1 MSTNNYFCYIA
12 FGSEDCFLML
22 LSSKKK
28 YGVDTRT
35 TPKESSWST
44 TCRARAFHGDPRMTT
59 STRQRSIVQYSS
71 SLMLLRLASPPATT
85 IVVAAPLRAILLHST
100 YFRTLGWCTGYV
112 LQDFPQD
119 WHVVLLPGFCDV
131 IGTTGGLNEKTC
143 DFWILLTVTTNHQAS
158 DPII

>member
-1 MSTNNYFCYIA
+1 MTTTAMSTNNDCYFYIA
-12 FGSEDCFLML
+12 VGSEDCFLML

-59 STRQRSIVQYSS
+59 STRLRSKVQYSS

-85 IVVAAPLRAILLHST
+85 IVVAAPPRAILLHSSLE
-100 YFRTLGWCTGYV
+100 RKVDALGTSCRIFHKTGMQYATRV
-112 LQDFPQD
+112 L
-119 WHVVLLPGFCDV
+119 
-131 IGTTGGLNEKTC
+131 
-143 DFWILLTVTTNHQAS
+143 
-158 DPII
+158 

>member
-1 MSTNNYFCYIA
+1 MSTVDDYYFYIA

-59 STRQRSIVQYSS
+59 STRLRSSIVQYSS

-85 IVVAAPLRAILLHST
+85 IVVAAPPWAILLHSSLE
-100 YFRTLGWCTGYV
+100 RKVDALGTSCRIFHKTGMQYATRV
-112 LQDFPQD
+112 LWRNRNGWRFE
-119 WHVVLLPGFCDV
+119 WENLGFLDTSNCYCQPS
-131 IGTTGGLNEKTC
+131 GSS
-143 DFWILLTVTTNHQAS
+143 QY
-158 DPII
+158 